1 MNVTHVTIF
10 FRACLSSNWFR
21 SHSSLF
27 LVMFLRV
34 LLLIQMM
41 LLLGMINNF
50 TVSEHGTVQYHPG
63 TRVLIICVKKGKGP
77 PQQGSR
83 GGGFSA
89 LAAVRRDEQLHLLS
103 FGRPLAQP
111 LGAHN
116 VGI

>member
-50 TVSEHGTVQYHPG
+50 TVSEHGTVQYY
-63 TRVLIICVKKGKGP
+63 IIKVDTVHQLEAKSFLQNLSDVKKIE
-77 PQQGSR
+77 R
-83 GGGFSA
+83 VFRLFS
-89 LAAVRRDEQLHLLS
+89 LIPFD
-103 FGRPLAQP
+103 
-111 LGAHN
+111 
-116 VGI
+116 

>member
-1 MNVTHVTIF
+1 
-10 FRACLSSNWFR
+10 
-21 SHSSLF
+21 
-27 LVMFLRV
+27 MFLRV

-111 LGAHN
+111 LGRFRHRHAVLARADPRQPLRLGLGRGHE
-116 VGI
+116 VLLQQPA